1 MAFSR
6 APVAIRTGAA
16 NVTGATDPRVTAEAL
31 GASSA
36 AISSA
41 AMTWL
46 RRWRTDYRLLASVRL
61 TLRLVRETAPVPTRL
76 ATVIVAC
83 TV

>member
-36 AISSA
+36 AICSA
-41 AMTWL
+41 AIT
-46 RRWRTDYRLLASVRL
+46 
-61 TLRLVRETAPVPTRL
+61 
-76 ATVIVAC
+76 
-83 TV
+83 